1 MLRWISILLFLLTSC
16 EVYVTPETN
25 VTLSGKYV
33 VSKVRVQP
41 VDQNLSSDT
50 NYFTTDIFESQMP
63 YPFDSF
69 MVDNFFVH
77 FDYSTVHLNQ
87 VGVNPGGAD
96 MWEIGPHFYW
106 VLNNSPYYPGDL
118 QFTYAYYKSGYKF
131 EPTLTFSI
139 EHDGLENLQ
148 IKSKGVWPS
157 KEMGEEIVIT
167 FFMTRVGP

>member
-1 MLRWISILLFLLTSC
+1 
-16 EVYVTPETN
+16 
-25 VTLSGKYV
+25 
-33 VSKVRVQP
+33 
-41 VDQNLSSDT
+41 
-50 NYFTTDIFESQMP
+50 
-63 YPFDSF
+63 
-69 MVDNFFVH
+69 
-77 FDYSTVHLNQ
+77 
-87 VGVNPGGAD
+87 
-96 MWEIGPHFYW
+96 